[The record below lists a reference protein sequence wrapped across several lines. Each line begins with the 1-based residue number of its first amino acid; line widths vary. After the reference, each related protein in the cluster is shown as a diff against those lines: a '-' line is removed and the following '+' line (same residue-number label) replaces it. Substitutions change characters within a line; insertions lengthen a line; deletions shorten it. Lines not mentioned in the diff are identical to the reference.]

1 MDGMIGCCLQ
11 QLLRSLDASST
22 YTLVRAE
29 GTHVRCKG
37 LTNLDSSVQGSRDL
51 DSYTSTLLTTDSDP
65 FTEKIKIMLNLIHY
79 VICTWS
85 AAAVEPSVNPVG
97 FRYSCY
103 QVLTNLIISQRQK
116 SKGGETQLLPESY
129 SQNLITYSTL
139 HTLH

>member
-1 MDGMIGCCLQ
+1 M
-11 QLLRSLDASST
+11 T
-22 YTLVRAE
+22 YI
-29 GTHVRCKG
+29 
-37 LTNLDSSVQGSRDL
+37 
-51 DSYTSTLLTTDSDP
+51 STLLTTDSDP

-97 FRYSCY
+97 P
-103 QVLTNLIISQRQK
+103 VLTNPIISQRQK